1 MKKTIGW
8 GIMATGTIANK
19 FCEGLKSL
27 KDAEIIAV
35 ASDLWTELWLWRKHG
50 IKRAYGSY
58 EELVKDPEVDIVY
71 IATPHNLHY
80 RGQCS
85 VLKQERRC
93 CAKSHLP

>member
-35 ASDLWTELWLWRKHG
+35 ASRSLDRALAFGRKHG

-71 IATPHNLHY
+71 IAT
-80 RGQCS
+80 S
-85 VLKQERRC
+85 
-93 CAKSHLP
+93 